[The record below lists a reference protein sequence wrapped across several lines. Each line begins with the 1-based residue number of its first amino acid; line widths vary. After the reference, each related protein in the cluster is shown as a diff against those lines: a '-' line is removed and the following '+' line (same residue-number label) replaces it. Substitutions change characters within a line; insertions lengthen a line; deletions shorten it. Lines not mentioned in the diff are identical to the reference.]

1 VLTEEIDTAEA
12 EAPLL
17 DSMAVKAPRRGG
29 WHDPTNAADL
39 AAYAAAVAFGSSCAI
54 ARVQLVAWPCK
65 EYVLDNGQ
73 FQTTVSA
80 HLSLLPPVLQP
91 LVGKLSRALRA
102 DGSGWRGLGLVD
114 CRATNLLAACFT
126 GDADYTPRHNAFR
139 DREHTE
145 LRAPEGAW
153 ASLLT
158 AMRECSHVVLA
169 GMSAGLRALLDTATD
184 ASRI

>member
-1 VLTEEIDTAEA
+1 MTRPTPLISLRMPQRWLSGPRVLSPVFNWWPGRARSTSSTTA
-12 EAPLL
+12 
-17 DSMAVKAPRRGG
+17 S
-29 WHDPTNAADL
+29 
-39 AAYAAAVAFGSSCAI
+39 
-54 ARVQLVAWPCK
+54 
-65 EYVLDNGQ
+65 
-73 FQTTVSA
+73 SA